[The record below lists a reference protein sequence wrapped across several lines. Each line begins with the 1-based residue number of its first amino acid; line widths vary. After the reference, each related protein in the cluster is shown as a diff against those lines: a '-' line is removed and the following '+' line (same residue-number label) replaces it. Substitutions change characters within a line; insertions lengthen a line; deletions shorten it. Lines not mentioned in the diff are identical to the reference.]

1 MSEEEVDEEIA
12 SDGDADDT
20 KKPRRKRGTSFPVVP
35 LSEAARI
42 LKEAGKYGFE
52 HPTPAF
58 ASYMGHSTTNSGAF
72 RQRLSAFRDW
82 GLITGRGD
90 MLTMTEVARMIA
102 MPTDPDAERRAMQEA
117 FRDCD
122 VFTRLYDQT
131 AKGQPLNPERLGGR
145 AVHELGVTPAKSGKF
160 IESFIESA
168 LAAELAELDDNDEVV
183 LWGPVNSHGA
193 PDAPVNEGGASLG
206 PTTGV
211 PSPTGPSPADAS
223 QAPIRRVDAVSGAP
237 TIHQSW
243 PIAGGEIV
251 FELRSDHALPAAAFA
266 AIGEVVARM
275 EALATSLSADV
286 PAGPRD
292 EIEP

>member
-1 MSEEEVDEEIA
+1 MSDEEVEDEDMV
-12 SDGDADDT
+12 SDGDADGR
-20 KKPRRKRGTSFPVVP
+20 KRPRRKRGTGFPVVP

-52 HPTPAF
+52 HPTPVF

-82 GLITGRGD
+82 ELITGRGE
-90 MLTMTEVARMIA
+90 MLAMTEVARMIA

-117 FRDCD
+117 FRSCD

-168 LAAELAELDDNDEVV
+168 LAAELAELDDNGDVV
-183 LWGPVNSHGA
+183 LWGPVNGHDVTEA
-193 PDAPVNEGGASLG
+193 PAREAESDVP
-206 PTTGV
+206 PT
-211 PSPTGPSPADAS
+211 SAS
-223 QAPIRRVDAVSGAP
+223 QAPVHRVDPASAAP
-237 TIHQSW
+237 TIRQSW
-243 PIAGGEIV
+243 PIDGGEIV
-251 FELRSDHALPAAAFA
+251 FELRTEHALPAAAFA

-275 EALATSLSADV
+275 EALATSLAAEISAGS
-286 PAGPRD
+286 PG

>member
-1 MSEEEVDEEIA
+1 MSDEEVDEEMT
-12 SDGDADDT
+12 SDGDADDS
-20 KKPRRKRGTSFPVVP
+20 KRPRRKRGTGFPVVP

-82 GLITGRGD
+82 ELITGRGD
-90 MLTMTEVARMIA
+90 MLAMTEVARMIA

-117 FRDCD
+117 FRNCD

-131 AKGQPLNPERLGGR
+131 AKGQPLDRERLGGR

-168 LAAELAELDDNDEVV
+168 LAADLAELDDNDEIV
-183 LWGPVNSHGA
+183 LWGPVNGHGVTEA
-193 PDAPVNEGGASLG
+193 LVKEAGTSPGPTAASLF
-206 PTTGV
+206 
-211 PSPTGPSPADAS
+211 PTGPSPTDAL
-223 QAPIRRVDAVSGAP
+223 QTPIRRVDAVSGAP
-237 TIHQSW
+237 TIRQSW

-251 FELRSDHALPAAAFA
+251 FELRSEHALPATAFA
-266 AIGEVVARM
+266 PIGEVVARM

-286 PAGPRD
+286 PAEPPD